1 MSRTAT
7 GQSPASGG
15 VVRPRRYLMC
25 RPTHFTVNYSINP
38 WMDPVVPTSTE
49 TGLAQ
54 WKQLH
59 DLLVELGHDVELMP
73 PDPGLPDMVFAAN
86 GAVVVD
92 GKALVARFRHAQRT
106 GESAAYAQWFRAH
119 GWTEIQQATRIN
131 EGEGDFLLA
140 GELLLAGSGFRSETA
155 AWAEAAEFLGRPVLG
170 LTLVD
175 PCFYHLD
182 TALAVLD
189 DEQIM
194 YYPGAFSSQS
204 REALAERFPE
214 AVLASEQDARVFGLN
229 AVSDGRHVVLAQAA
243 RRLAGQLRERGFEPI
258 GVDLSE
264 LLKAGGGVKCCL
276 LELRP
281 AELSPPARGA
291 DG

>member
-7 GQSPASGG
+7 GRTPASGG
-15 VVRPRRYLMC
+15 AVRPRHYLMC
-25 RPTHFTVNYSINP
+25 RPTHFTVNYSINT

-54 WKQLH
+54 WKRLH
-59 DLLVELGHDVELMP
+59 DVLAELGHDIELIP

-92 GKALVARFRHAQRT
+92 GKVLVARFRHPQRS
-106 GESAAYAQWFRAH
+106 GESEAYAQWFRAR
-119 GWTEIQQATRIN
+119 GWTEVRQATRIN

-140 GELLLAGSGFRSETA
+140 GELLLAGSGFRSEPA
-155 AWAEAAEFLGRPVLG
+155 AGAEAGEFLGRPVLG

-175 PCFYHLD
+175 PRFYHLD

-194 YYPGAFSSQS
+194 YYPGAFSRQS
-204 REALAERFPE
+204 RMALAERFPD
-214 AVLASEQDARVFGLN
+214 AILATEQDAAVFGLN
-229 AVSDGRHVVLAQAA
+229 AVSDGRHVVLARAA
-243 RRLAGQLRERGFEPI
+243 RRLPGQLRERGFEPI

-264 LLKAGGGVKCCL
+264 LLKAGGGVKCCT

-281 AELSPPARGA
+281 AEPPPTQRAG
-291 DG
+291 G